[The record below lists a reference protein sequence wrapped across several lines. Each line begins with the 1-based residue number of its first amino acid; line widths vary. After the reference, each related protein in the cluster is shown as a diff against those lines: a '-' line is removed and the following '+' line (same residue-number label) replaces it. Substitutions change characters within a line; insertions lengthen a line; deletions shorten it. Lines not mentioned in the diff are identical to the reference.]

1 MPMTMGTLP
10 FWRRAGLVALMV
22 VMAGCGA
29 PRSGGG
35 GDRAGN
41 PQDADRASGATTPG
55 RVRLRVVTTV
65 LPVTLFTR
73 AVAGDCA
80 TVTPLIPAS
89 GDAHEVQARPG
100 DLLALRQAQVV
111 VTNGLGIDGF
121 LEGLLASAANP
132 QLLRIDSSLGVASLG
147 SGDNGESGH
156 SDRSESASSPGD
168 ANRREQGSS
177 NHAHGPQ
184 NGGHSHGQAGVNPHI
199 WLDPRRAA
207 QQVATIRDGLVR
219 ADPGCAEGYR
229 RNAETFSRQLRALD
243 AEIAAQLRPYRQRTF
258 VTFHDVA
265 PYFAERY
272 DLKASFLVA
281 MPEIRPSPADLER
294 VTAQVNRN
302 RLRALLG
309 EPRGANGSFQALA
322 RDLEVSVGVF
332 DPIETASE
340 QAARDPATYFAVM
353 RRNVTNLRQAFGG

>member
-1 MPMTMGTLP
+1 MPMTIGNRP

-22 VMAGCGA
+22 LLVGCGT
-29 PRSGGG
+29 PRGNGGGEQAGSQPDTIRSSGGTG
-35 GDRAGN
+35 TG
-41 PQDADRASGATTPG
+41 PG
-55 RVRLRVVTTV
+55 RSRLRVVTTV

-89 GDAHEVQARPG
+89 GDAHDVQARPG
-100 DLLALRQAQVV
+100 DLLALRQARVV

-121 LEGLLASAANP
+121 LDGLLTSAANP
-132 QLLRIDSSLGVASLG
+132 QLLRINSSHGVASLG
-147 SGDNGESGH
+147 SGLDK
-156 SDRSESASSPGD
+156 AAQPT
-168 ANRREQGSS
+168 
-177 NHAHGPQ
+177 
-184 NGGHSHGQAGVNPHI
+184 GGHTHGQAGVNPHI
-199 WLDPRRAA
+199 WLDPRRAE
-207 QQVATIRDGLVR
+207 QQVATIRDGLMR
-219 ADPGCAEGYR
+219 ADPACAEGYR
-229 RNAETFSRQLRALD
+229 RNAEDFSRQLRALD

-281 MPEIRPSPADLER
+281 MPEIRPSPADLQR
-294 VTAQVNRN
+294 VAAEVKRN

-309 EPRGANGSFQALA
+309 EPRGANRPFQALA
-322 RDLEVSVGVF
+322 SDLGVSIGVF
-332 DPIETASE
+332 DPIETTSE
-340 QAARDPATYFAVM
+340 QAARDPATYFLVM

>member
-1 MPMTMGTLP
+1 MPMTIGNRP
-10 FWRRAGLVALMV
+10 CWRRAGLVALMV
-22 VMAGCGA
+22 VLAGCGT
-29 PRSGGG
+29 PRGSGGG
-35 GDRAGN
+35 EQAGSR
-41 PQDADRASGATTPG
+41 PDTIRSSGGTGTGTGPG
-55 RVRLRVVTTV
+55 RSRLRVVTTV

-89 GDAHEVQARPG
+89 GDAHDVQARPG
-100 DLLALRQAQVV
+100 DLLALRQARVV

-121 LEGLLASAANP
+121 LDGLLASAANP
-132 QLLRIDSSLGVASLG
+132 QLQRIDSSHGVASLG
-147 SGDNGESGH
+147 SGLDKAAQPADG
-156 SDRSESASSPGD
+156 PGD
-168 ANRREQGSS
+168 DHRRDQDTPDPD
-177 NHAHGPQ
+177 HGPE
-184 NGGHSHGQAGVNPHI
+184 NGGHTHGHAGVNPHI
-199 WLDPRRAA
+199 WLDPRRAE

-219 ADPGCAEGYR
+219 ADPACAEGYR
-229 RNAETFSRQLRALD
+229 RNAEGFSRQLRALD

-281 MPEIRPSPADLER
+281 MPEIRPSPADLQR
-294 VTAQVNRN
+294 VATEVQRN

-309 EPRGANGSFQALA
+309 EPRGANRPFQALA
-322 RDLEVSVGVF
+322 SDLGVSIGVF
-332 DPIETASE
+332 DPIETTSE
-340 QAARDPATYFAVM
+340 QEARDPATYFLVM